1 MVPRI
6 RTQVVLVNEGA
17 VLVCRLKILLLST
30 IIYVLSVSI
39 VAIIII
45 IKIVE
50 ILKLDTIFSPAQSFG
65 LIIVIIVEV
74 RG

>member
-6 RTQVVLVNEGA
+6 RTQVVLVNECA
-17 VLVCRLKILLLST
+17 VLVCRLKILLLPA
-30 IIYVLSVSI
+30 IIYVLPVSI

-50 ILKLDTIFSPAQSFG
+50 ILKLDTIFRPAQSFG
-65 LIIVIIVEV
+65 LIIVMIVEV